1 MFEFSIFIWLLVSKN
16 LLKFATCL
24 CVGIMWVPTMFL
36 WHLKWERSRGTN
48 LIVSFGIWGY
58 FQKNN
63 VSIELNCRILGVAK
77 LLGWGGTFTYLLA
90 RSVWSKVFCVST
102 EEDTQEEK
110 QCWFFFFSNALIS
123 SKFTLLTYLFIFAEG
138 SGPFKLLFSCARWHW
153 NFVSRGCR
161 RDTVRGK
168 SLAFLVL
175 RVPAAIS
182 IFSVQL
188 HSTDFHSCTEKKLGI
203 HWSIHKYILTI
214 MCGKY
219 PRISERIKTG
229 CGDYIQKRKR

>member
-1 MFEFSIFIWLLVSKN
+1 MLQNCLAGEELSHIYWPEVSEVK
-16 LLKFATCL
+16 C
-24 CVGIMWVPTMFL
+24 
-36 WHLKWERSRGTN
+36 
-48 LIVSFGIWGY
+48 
-58 FQKNN
+58 
-63 VSIELNCRILGVAK
+63 
-77 LLGWGGTFTYLLA
+77 
-90 RSVWSKVFCVST
+90 SVWVLKKTHRRKNSVG
-102 EEDTQEEK
+102 
-110 QCWFFFFSNALIS
+110 FFFFSNALIS